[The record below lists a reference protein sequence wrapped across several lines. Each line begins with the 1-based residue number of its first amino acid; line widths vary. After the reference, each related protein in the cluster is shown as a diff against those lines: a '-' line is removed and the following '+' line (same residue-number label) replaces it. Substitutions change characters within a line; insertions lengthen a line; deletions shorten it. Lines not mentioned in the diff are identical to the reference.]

1 MAEAWMD
8 DNVYIM
14 ISMYKQHPILCDL
27 SDVEYKNKGHRQ
39 NVEVEIV
46 AALEK
51 PSTYIGRLIHL

>member
-1 MAEAWMD
+1 MD